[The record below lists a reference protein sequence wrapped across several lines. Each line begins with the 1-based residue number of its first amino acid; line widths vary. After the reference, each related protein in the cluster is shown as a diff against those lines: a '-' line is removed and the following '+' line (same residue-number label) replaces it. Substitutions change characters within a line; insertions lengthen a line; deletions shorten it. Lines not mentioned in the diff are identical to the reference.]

1 MNIHSFC
8 LSAHHNHQIKK
19 LDVNQLNQHFSNN
32 ETQVQ
37 FVPLYDSSSAL
48 NVLIKGQHVTACMKA
63 KSAILRNN
71 PVKAILSVES
81 PTMDALYHPEIK
93 GSLTDI
99 AQEFEVEVKVHAT
112 SEAQIHMVGSIDSV
126 ELARVKILVLLDQ
139 LAGLNVD
146 TLPDIPHHLHFLIAG
161 RKHVQLQAIMEETS
175 TNIYLQSPLCNLLE
189 ENSRNGMIYLTGE
202 SPSDLARAKDL
213 LKKLAAQKIKSMHRK
228 DSNMDSK
235 KLDWILLNKRDQLR
249 KIMRDNGSYF
259 KFPILGSGS
268 SSISIFAENRIYVER
283 SIRLLNHLTSNIY
296 EASFDL
302 INPIQIQDLP
312 CVLSQLSQSSGVD
325 ITYQPQASTVALF
338 GTEAQVCTAYRL
350 LGDMPFVKGNHQ
362 FTMFSL
368 ELATDQRE
376 FVSGKKNGKI
386 NKIMKT
392 CAVTIRFTV
401 SNEYNSYIIVESTN
415 HSKALEGL
423 TMLQDELPAETSFYV
438 PEIYHRRIIGVAG
451 KNIQKVMKKY
461 GVYVKFSGAE
471 EFASLGGYFENEDNV
486 VARTPMKNQMNLEHL
501 KLSVTEFIGFQ
512 KDKDFVSTV
521 IAVPYDLQRI
531 LPSKYGG
538 QLRDMCRTNNA
549 KIWWPERLGSDNVVI
564 YGPQTQISSVAA
576 YLAQFVSRENHIAI
590 ALSGDMEVVLSDPN
604 FVSNIQMKIHTALQD
619 IELLQAVVV
628 EQPNY
633 KNSVLEWNS
642 GYLIDSSKVMVFRL
656 LCHDANH
663 INQDMEQARDIIR
676 ALIESKKF
684 QFKELSPIEQEPA
697 YISQGSHSTAV
708 YKQSCINSV
717 SDVQNHLLPSS
728 ILANTPAMSEDPMF
742 DMLDSTI
749 PSPPLSESFATP
761 YHPHDKSMP
770 FIASSLLSAPFPTAR
785 NIWASP
791 RIQNN
796 NTVPP
801 LVQSGEQMYR
811 TSQYPPGIQPPLSP
825 PPQQPSYHHAFSV
838 VHQGSSLLSQQRNL
852 HIRPSHSAPTI
863 GTRHQPQHDQQLQ
876 QQPHHKSWPDV
887 FFGGRDLFD
896 NLPSRRASASTQ
908 YAFELYPNSTTT
920 SSTSSPSMHQQQ
932 QQQQQQGY
940 QHSKPLPMMSKYQQQ
955 FEMLA
960 QNSPFVYSNAPQF
973 SHSSIN
979 GPPFNNM
986 DGHYQDAS
994 YTNFNPH

>member
-8 LSAHHNHQIKK
+8 LSAHHNHQIKE
-19 LDVNQLNQHFSNN
+19 LDVNQSNQQFSND
-32 ETQVQ
+32 EAQVQ
-37 FVPLYDSSSAL
+37 FVPLYDNGNAL
-48 NVLIKGQHVTACMKA
+48 NVLIKGHHVTACMKA

-71 PVKAILSVES
+71 PVKTILSIGS
-81 PTMDALYHPEIK
+81 PNMDALYHPEIK
-93 GSLTDI
+93 DSLMDI
-99 AQEFEVEVKVHAT
+99 AHKFDVEVKIHAT
-112 SEAQIHMVGSIDSV
+112 SEAEIHMVGSMDSV

-139 LAGLNVD
+139 LAGLKVD
-146 TLPDIPHHLHFLIAG
+146 TLSDIPHHLHFLIAG

-175 TNIYLQSPLCNLLE
+175 TSIYLQSPLCNLVE
-189 ENSRNGMIYLTGE
+189 EGAHNGNIYLTGE

-213 LKKLAAQKIKSMHRK
+213 LKKLAAQKMKSMHRK
-228 DSNMDSK
+228 DSNMDPK
-235 KLDWILLNKRDQLR
+235 KLDWILLNKRDELR
-249 KIMRDNGSYF
+249 KVMRDNGSYF
-259 KFPILGSGS
+259 KFPMIGSGS
-268 SSISIFAENRIYVER
+268 NSVSIYAENRIYVER
-283 SIRLLNHLTSNIY
+283 SIRLLNHLTSSIY

-302 INPIQIQDLP
+302 INPIQTPNLP
-312 CVLSQLSQSSGVD
+312 CLLSQLSQSSGVD
-325 ITYQPQASTVALF
+325 VLYQPQARKMELF

-401 SNEYNSYIIVESTN
+401 SNEYNSCIIVESTN

-471 EFASLGGYFENEDNV
+471 EFTSLGGYFENEDNV

-512 KDKDFVSTV
+512 KDKDFVSTT
-521 IAVPYDLQRI
+521 IAIPYDLHRI

-549 KIWWPERLGSDNVVI
+549 KIWWPERLGSDNVMI

-576 YLAQFVSRENHIAI
+576 YLAQFVSREKQIAI
-590 ALSGDMEVVLSDPN
+590 ALFEDMETALSDAD
-604 FVSNIQMKIHTALQD
+604 FVSNIKVKIRTTLQD
-619 IELLQAVVV
+619 IELIQAVVV
-628 EQPNY
+628 EQPSY
-633 KNSVLEWNS
+633 KSSKIEWHS
-642 GYLIDSSKVMVFRL
+642 GYLADSSKIMVFRL
-656 LCHDANH
+656 RCHDINH
-663 INQDMEQARDIIR
+663 AIHDVEQARDIIR
-676 ALIESKKF
+676 AVIESKKF
-684 QFKELSPIEQEPA
+684 QFQELSPTEQEPA
-697 YISQGSHSTAV
+697 YISQ
-708 YKQSCINSV
+708 
-717 SDVQNHLLPSS
+717 DVQTHLLPSS
-728 ILANTPAMSEDPMF
+728 ILANTPAMSEDPLF
-742 DMLDSTI
+742 DMLDTTI
-749 PSPPLSESFATP
+749 PSPPLSESFPTP
-761 YHPHDKSMP
+761 YHPHDSSMP

-801 LVQSGEQMYR
+801 LVQGGERVYP
-811 TSQYPPGIQPPLSP
+811 TSPYPPGIQQPLSP
-825 PPQQPSYHHAFSV
+825 PLQQPFYQHAFSAL
-838 VHQGSSLLSQQRNL
+838 HQGSSPLSQQRNI
-852 HIRPSHSAPTI
+852 HIKPSHSAPTI
-863 GTRHQPQHDQQLQ
+863 GTKQQQQHDLHQQQQSYQ

-896 NLPSRRASASTQ
+896 SLPSRRASASTQ

-932 QQQQQQGY
+932 QQQHQQQGY
-940 QHSKPLPMMSKYQQQ
+940 QHHSKPLPMMSKYQQQ
-955 FEMLA
+955 FEVIA
-960 QNSPFVYSNAPQF
+960 QNSPFVYSNAP
-973 SHSSIN
+973 HPPHPSIKGLSFGN
-979 GPPFNNM
+979 VE
-986 DGHYQDAS
+986 GHHQGAS